1 MVIYKAV
8 IFDMGGV
15 LMSYAKM
22 PYVPE
27 LREEIQKG
35 MTSPY
40 VLSIFNN
47 MVEDANFAIA
57 VPNIRNAGFRT
68 AILTNNAFQNERRQR
83 SIRLENAIKVHDAVI
98 ESCRIGYRKPEK
110 EIYLIAASQLNVE
123 PEECIFIDDL
133 EENCKGAQ
141 EVGMTAIQVCSHS
154 ISCSIITAVVVL
166 RSCFNQPTNV
176 LRLK

>member
-1 MVIYKAV
+1 MVYKAWADLEKGKTTV
-8 IFDMGGV
+8 KKNNNIFLSFLDRN
-15 LMSYAKM
+15 
-22 PYVPE
+22 PE

-68 AILTNNAFQNERRQR
+68 AILTNNAFQDERRQR

-123 PEECIFIDDL
+123 PKECIFIDDL

-141 EVGMTAIQVCSHS
+141 EVGMTAIQENGNDSLSVIKELEKLLDHK
-154 ISCSIITAVVVL
+154 L
-166 RSCFNQPTNV
+166 
-176 LRLK
+176 L